1 MKARTFE
8 WLGVVTAIVYSLLV
22 AGIIGMIHW
31 F

>member
-8 WLGVVTAIVYSLLV
+8 WPGVVTAIVYSLLV
-22 AGIIGMIHW
+22 ATNIGMIRW